1 MDATDVPAISVSHLC
16 KIYGNYKAI
25 SDVSF
30 TVKKGEIVGFL
41 GPNGAGKSTTM
52 RILAGLQPGTSGTAE
67 ICGVSV
73 AREQFKTKSFLGY
86 MPENNPL
93 PLDLRVKEYLSF
105 RARLKDIPADKVGK
119 RVEEVMAACD
129 LARTARNKLIG
140 SLSKGFR
147 QRVGIADALLSEPD
161 VIILDEPT
169 IGLDPHQ
176 ILGIRKLI
184 SSLRGKKAVLISSH
198 ILPEIENVC
207 DRVII
212 INTGVVVANG
222 TPEAL
227 RREFLPTRH
236 FVVTT
241 SAGTEELAAILGVP
255 AEAISENE
263 QGQKLIEFPKDAD
276 CEGLLSK
283 FEAAGVALSEFYE
296 KKASLED
303 VFLAATQRVYDI
315 TSSLK

>member
-1 MDATDVPAISVSHLC
+1 MKEDVPAISVSHLC

-25 SDVSF
+25 SDVCFS
-30 TVKKGEIVGFL
+30 VKKGEIVGFL

-52 RILAGLQPGTSGTAE
+52 RILAGLQPATSGTAE
-67 ICGVSV
+67 ICGISV
-73 AREQFKTKSFLGY
+73 ARESFKTKSFLGY

-93 PLDLRVKEYLSF
+93 PTELRVREYLAF
-105 RARLKDIPADKVGK
+105 RARLKDVPADKVNK

-140 SLSKGFR
+140 ALSKGFR
-147 QRVGIADALLSEPD
+147 QRVGIADALLAEPD

-184 SSLRGKKAVLISSH
+184 ESLRGKKAVLISSH

-212 INTGVVVANG
+212 INTGCVVANG
-222 TPEAL
+222 TPEEL
-227 RREFLPTRH
+227 RNEFLQTRK
-236 FVVTT
+236 FVITT
-241 SAGTEELAAILGVP
+241 SAGTEVLAASLGVP
-255 AEAISENE
+255 AETISQNE
-263 QGQKLIEFPKDAD
+263 HGQFVVEFSAGTPCDNLLEKLQNA
-276 CEGLLSK
+276 GLNI
-283 FEAAGVALSEFYE
+283 SEFYE

-303 VFLAATQRVYDI
+303 VFLAATKRVYD
-315 TSSLK
+315 TTLPLK